1 MCISMYYFQ
10 YTTYLRMQTK
20 YIPNYAEQW
29 DKFDEFHYENGLTQ
43 LFLKMKWLNLRELVS
58 SIFVWFQY
66 RLT

>member
-43 LFLKMKWLNLRELVS
+43 LFLKMK
-58 SIFVWFQY
+58 
-66 RLT
+66 